1 MEFNELDNIQ
11 NGAKKAPEKKEKKSN
26 KKAILIT
33 IGAGAVVVLVVL
45 LVFFIVGLI
54 KGNEGKKLA
63 INLKNDLG
71 KSIAMAEKNTDV
83 TLKLSSQN
91 TALKDIVNYDY
102 IYEASSEV
110 KVGGIKMPEWAVFVT
125 VDGNDKISSVVYYD
139 FKVLKK
145 NWKGQKAAAPIECEK
160 IAYNMTKKEV
170 DKLVTVSPLATTYS
184 NDDTVTYLY
193 KYYALDENGNEQ
205 AVRLSITY
213 SIEDV
218 VRGYE
223 YRESDF
229 MAFIFG

>member
-1 MEFNELDNIQ
+1 MEINELDNIQ
-11 NGAKKAPEKKEKKSN
+11 NGAKKAPEKKEKAN

-33 IGAGAVVVLVVL
+33 IGAGVVVVLVVL

-63 INLKNDLG
+63 LNLKNDLG
-71 KSIAMAEKNTDV
+71 KSIAMAEKNTGV

-145 NWKGQKAAAPIECEK
+145 NWKGQKASAPIECEK

-170 DKLVTVSPLATTYS
+170 DKLVSVSPLATTYS

-193 KYYALDENGNEQ
+193 KYYELDENGNEQ
-205 AVRLSITY
+205 AVRLSVTY
-213 SIEDV
+213 SIDDV